1 MSSTTSFTQAVF
13 DFRRARRQAGRE
25 RLRARLRGES
35 ADLLSY
41 EQVRQMLKGK
51 TGAAVG
57 LKEIPLAAIVGSV
70 GRYTDFTR
78 SFLPLQDSD
87 EARWA
92 RVQLKNLSMDGLP
105 PVEVYQVG
113 EVYFVH
119 DGNHRV
125 SVARQLGTSHI
136 EAYVVQI
143 DTLVP
148 LSPDIQPDDLIL
160 KAEYADFLECTRLD
174 EIRPRA
180 DLEVTVPGRYPE
192 LLEHIEVHRYFM
204 GLEQQRE
211 IPYEEAAADWYDQV
225 YLPVVRVIREQEIL
239 HHFAGRTEADL
250 YLWLSQHRAALEDL
264 LGWEI
269 ESEAAAADLVRQHDP
284 GAQRR
289 MQRVARR
296 LLDALTPDELEAGPA
311 PGTWR
316 RERLAIHRDDCMFA
330 DILVPV
336 SGDPGGW
343 PAVAQAVEIACR
355 ENARLLGLHI
365 VPSAAE
371 MEGDRVRAV
380 RAEFTRQC
388 EALGVRGKLA
398 VESGRVAR
406 AICDRARWADLVVA
420 GLAHPPDPQPAARLS
435 SGFSTLIRRC
445 STPLLAV
452 PGAFSPLNR
461 PLLAY
466 DGSPK
471 AKEALYIATYL
482 AARGQDAGT
491 AGPLV
496 ILAVMEGGQA
506 TPETLEEA
514 GEYTQSHGVRTTL
527 LLDHGPNTGAV
538 SDKILTT
545 AETHDCDLILMGGY
559 GHSPVV
565 EVVLGSAVDEV
576 LRAGRQPVLICR

>member
-1 MSSTTSFTQAVF
+1 MVTRSFHQAVF
-13 DFRRARRQAGRE
+13 DFRRARRKAGRE
-25 RLRARLRGES
+25 LLRARLRGES
-35 ADLLSY
+35 AELLSY

-51 TGAAVG
+51 TGAVIG
-57 LKEIPLAAIVGSV
+57 LQEIPLDAIVGSV
-70 GRYTDFTR
+70 GRYVDFSR

-92 RVQLKNLSMDGLP
+92 RVQLKNLSLDGLP
-105 PVEVYQVG
+105 PIEVYQVG
-113 EVYFVH
+113 EVYFVR

-125 SVARQLGTSHI
+125 SVARQLGTTHI
-136 EAYVVQI
+136 EAYVTQI
-143 DTLVP
+143 DTRVP
-148 LSPDIQPDDLIL
+148 LSPGIQADDLIL
-160 KAEYADFLECTRLD
+160 KAEYVDFLERTRLD
-174 EIRPRA
+174 EIQPRA

-204 GLEQQRE
+204 GLEQQGE
-211 IPYEEAAADWYDQV
+211 IPYEEAVADWYDQV
-225 YLPVVRVIREQEIL
+225 YLPVVRVIREQGVL
-239 HHFAGRTEADL
+239 HRFPGRTEADL
-250 YLWLSQHRAALEDL
+250 YLWLSRHRAELEDL

-269 ESEAAAADLVRQHDP
+269 EPEAAAADLVGQHGP

-289 MQRVARR
+289 MRKVALR
-296 LLDALTPDELEAGPA
+296 LLDALTPDELEGGPA
-311 PGTWR
+311 AGTWR

-365 VPSAAE
+365 VPSPKE
-371 MEGDRVRAV
+371 QENDQVRAV

-420 GLAHPPDPQPAARLS
+420 GLAHPPDPRPVARLG

-445 STPLLAV
+445 ATPLLAV

-461 PLLAY
+461 PMLAY

-496 ILAVMEGGQA
+496 ILTIADGGQI
-506 TPETLEEA
+506 TTDTLAEA
-514 GEYTQSHGVRTTL
+514 GEYAKSHGVRASL
-527 LLDHGPNTGAV
+527 LLEHGPEAGTVAGT
-538 SDKILTT
+538 ILAT
-545 AETHDCDLILMGGY
+545 AEAHDCDLILIGGY

-565 EVVLGSAVDEV
+565 EVMLGSAVDDV
-576 LRAGRQPVLICR
+576 LRASRQPVLICR

>member
-1 MSSTTSFTQAVF
+1 MCI
-13 DFRRARRQAGRE
+13 R
-25 RLRARLRGES
+25 
-35 ADLLSY
+35 
-41 EQVRQMLKGK
+41 
-51 TGAAVG
+51 
-57 LKEIPLAAIVGSV
+57 
-70 GRYTDFTR
+70 
-78 SFLPLQDSD
+78 DS
-87 EARWA
+87 
-92 RVQLKNLSMDGLP
+92 
-105 PVEVYQVG
+105 
-113 EVYFVH
+113 
-119 DGNHRV
+119 
-125 SVARQLGTSHI
+125 
-136 EAYVVQI
+136 
-143 DTLVP
+143 
-148 LSPDIQPDDLIL
+148 
-160 KAEYADFLECTRLD
+160 
-174 EIRPRA
+174 
-180 DLEVTVPGRYPE
+180 
-192 LLEHIEVHRYFM
+192 
-204 GLEQQRE
+204 
-211 IPYEEAAADWYDQV
+211 
-225 YLPVVRVIREQEIL
+225 LPVVRVIREQQVL
-239 HHFAGRTEADL
+239 HRFPGRTEADL
-250 YLWLSQHRAALEDL
+250 YLWLSRHRAALEEV

-269 ESEAAAADLVRQHDP
+269 EPESAAADLVGQHGP

-289 MQRVARR
+289 MRRVALR
-296 LLDALTPDELEAGPA
+296 LLDALTPDQIEGGPA

-336 SGDPGGW
+336 SGEPGGW

-371 MEGDRVRAV
+371 LESDRVRAV

-420 GLAHPPDPQPAARLS
+420 GLAHPPDPRPVARLS
-435 SGFSTLIRRC
+435 SGFGTLIRRC

-496 ILAVMEGGQA
+496 ILTVMEGGQA
-506 TPETLEEA
+506 TADTLAEA
-514 GEYTQSHGVRTTL
+514 GEYAQSHGVRASL
-527 LLDHGPNTGAV
+527 LLEHSPVTGPVAGT
-538 SDKILTT
+538 ILTI
-545 AETHDCDLILMGGY
+545 AEAHDCDLILMGGY

-576 LRAGRQPVLICR
+576 LRSSRQPVLICR

>member
-1 MSSTTSFTQAVF
+1 MVTRSFTQAVL

-25 RLRARLRGES
+25 HLRARLRGES
-35 ADLLSY
+35 AELLSY

-51 TGAAVG
+51 TGAVVG
-57 LKEIPLAAIVGSV
+57 LKEIPLDAIVGSV
-70 GRYTDFTR
+70 GRYTDFSR

-92 RVQLKNLSMDGLP
+92 RVQLKNLSLDGLP
-105 PVEVYQVG
+105 PIEVYQVG
-113 EVYFVH
+113 EVYFVR

-125 SVARQLGTSHI
+125 SVARQLGTTHI
-136 EAYVVQI
+136 EARVTQI
-143 DTLVP
+143 DTRVP
-148 LSPDIQPDDLIL
+148 LSPGIQPDDLIL
-160 KAEYADFLECTRLD
+160 KAEYADFLERTRLD
-174 EIRPRA
+174 EVRPGG

-204 GLEQQRE
+204 GLERQRE
-211 IPYEEAAADWYDQV
+211 IPYEEAVADWYDQV
-225 YLPVVRVIREQEIL
+225 YLPVVRVIRDQGVL
-239 HHFAGRTEADL
+239 HRFPGRAEADL
-250 YLWLSQHRAALEDL
+250 YLWLSQHRAALEEL

-269 ESEAAAADLVRQHDP
+269 EPEAAAADLVVQHGA
-284 GAQRR
+284 GAQQR
-289 MQRVARR
+289 MQRTVGR
-296 LLDALTPDELEAGPA
+296 LLDALTPDQIEGGPA
-311 PGTWR
+311 PGAWR
-316 RERLAIHRDDCMFA
+316 RERLVIHRDDCMFA

-371 MEGDRVRAV
+371 LESDRVRAV
-380 RAEFTRQC
+380 RSEFTRQC

-420 GLAHPPDPQPAARLS
+420 GLAHPPDPQPVARLS
-435 SGFSTLIRRC
+435 SGFGTLIRRC

-496 ILAVMEGGQA
+496 ILTITDGGQITA
-506 TPETLEEA
+506 DTLAEA
-514 GEYTQSHGVRTTL
+514 GEYAKTHGVRATL
-527 LLDHGPNTGAV
+527 LLEHLPVAGAV
-538 SDKILTT
+538 ADTILTT
-545 AETHDCDLILMGGY
+545 AEAHDCDLILMGGY

-576 LRAGRQPVLICR
+576 LRASRQPVLICR